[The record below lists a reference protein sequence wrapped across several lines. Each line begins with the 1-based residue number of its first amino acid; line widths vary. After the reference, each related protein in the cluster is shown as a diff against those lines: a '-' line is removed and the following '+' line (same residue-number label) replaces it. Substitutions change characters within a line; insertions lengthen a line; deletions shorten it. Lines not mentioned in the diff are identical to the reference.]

1 MDLYIDA
8 VVYTQYWQCLLSCIV
23 FSSLSSLS
31 SLLNPP
37 GKFETDHTM
46 LSSPSPTS
54 PTREPQWPCPLPN
67 PANSGTSNRA
77 LPTSPQSKSVP
88 KPQPPHQANTP
99 EPPAPP
105 FRNVSAC
112 NRCRLRKHRCDQR
125 LPRCESCEK
134 AGVRCVGYDPLTKQ
148 EVPRSYVA
156 FLENRVSYLTE
167 VLLDHG
173 IDFKPAIAYDEEET
187 FNMEA
192 ARSGNE
198 LSGIRDPAAT
208 PRVSLAERAASLSRK
223 RKLSQYSE
231 DKIPVSQVKRLS
243 QLNVLLKELF
253 NDGCGHKCPQ
263 QERETRQSVSRP
275 LRQRQELPLPRGLR
289 SSWSPQSFQSMD
301 HSDGRTSPETAS
313 PSSSHEQYPYSYH
326 DTSPRRGM
334 SLFGAASILDS
345 DNASRV
351 YEPRHPPEADLDL
364 VDFQFN
370 GSETKSLGGSDFL
383 ERRNFGRGLDTPGYG
398 LQKAQVCPPPEPKFD
413 IAADLLRGRRE
424 RSERIDRER
433 ANFDLL
439 DEFLVDWAE

>member
-1 MDLYIDA
+1 
-8 VVYTQYWQCLLSCIV
+8 
-23 FSSLSSLS
+23 
-31 SLLNPP
+31 
-37 GKFETDHTM
+37 M
-46 LSSPSPTS
+46 LSSPAPTS
-54 PTREPQWPCPLPN
+54 PEQWPAPVPT

-77 LPTSPQSKSVP
+77 RPTSPQPKSAP
-88 KPQPPHQANTP
+88 KPQPRQTSTP

-173 IDFKPAIAYDEEET
+173 IDFKPALAYDEEET
-187 FNMEA
+187 LRMED

-198 LSGIRDPAAT
+198 PAPRDTLGA
-208 PRVSLAERAASLSRK
+208 RVSPTEQAESMSRK
-223 RKLSQYSE
+223 RKLNQYD
-231 DKIPVSQVKRLS
+231 DKIPVRQVKRLS

-253 NDGCGHKCPQ
+253 NDGCAHQCSR
-263 QERETRQSVSRP
+263 ERN
-275 LRQRQELPLPRGLR
+275 LRQIPSRRDRQEIPPRVR
-289 SSWSPQSFQSMD
+289 ASWSPQSFQSMD

-313 PSSSHEQYPYSYH
+313 PSSSHEPYPYSYH

-351 YEPRHPPEADLDL
+351 YESRHQPEADLGLLDL
-364 VDFQFN
+364 PFN
-370 GSETKSLGGSDFL
+370 GLDGKSFGSGFSEQRSS
-383 ERRNFGRGLDTPGYG
+383 GRGLNMPSYG
-398 LQKAQVCPPPEPKFD
+398 LPKAQECPPEPKFD